1 MLNLK
6 TDKMKTIESGINK
19 ILVDNENKIISIN
32 GMELWNVDIILNE
45 DWEDAM
51 SCFIDN
57 VLNEIML
64 EQLTSLDEI
73 VEKVIEPQWKI
84 WDMDSE
90 YEFTTYDVSGT
101 KIQIGTGCKVDEH
114 WKYSSVITPM
124 VTIKIKA

>member
-1 MLNLK
+1 
-6 TDKMKTIESGINK
+6 
-19 ILVDNENKIISIN
+19 
-32 GMELWNVDIILNE
+32 MELWNVDIFLNE

-124 VTIKIKA
+124 VTIKIKLI